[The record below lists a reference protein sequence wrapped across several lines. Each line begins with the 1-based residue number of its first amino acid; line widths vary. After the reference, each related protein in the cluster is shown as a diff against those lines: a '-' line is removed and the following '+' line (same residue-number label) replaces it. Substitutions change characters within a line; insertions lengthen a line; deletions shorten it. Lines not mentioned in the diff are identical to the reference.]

1 MNLKSEVIKLI
12 ERGYEMERVFV
23 ETLPDSE
30 RDAAGSFSEWSPKD
44 VLNHSAYWTMDA
56 AANLERIR
64 TGQKPQ
70 WIEDYNHQNELIYEE
85 HREDDWDTVLQ
96 YVSEAMEKLVYE
108 AGQLTEEQFFD
119 EEYLQREQKRPAWQ
133 HILGAGYMHVVMH
146 LADYWIRQNRE
157 ALVRD
162 AYSGMAEKVVPL
174 DDDPSWQGTIIY
186 NQACIE
192 ALIGEEQ
199 TALDLLAQA
208 FEQRPDLKEW
218 AQQDTDLT
226 SLHDLPAFMEL
237 TD

>member
-1 MNLKSEVIKLI
+1 M
-12 ERGYEMERVFV
+12 
-23 ETLPDSE
+23 
-30 RDAAGSFSEWSPKD
+30 
-44 VLNHSAYWTMDA
+44 
-56 AANLERIR
+56 
-64 TGQKPQ
+64 
-70 WIEDYNHQNELIYEE
+70 
-85 HREDDWDTVLQ
+85 
-96 YVSEAMEKLVYE
+96 YE